1 MTVVKTTGQKQ
12 CLPPLENKGFLIPSF
27 EALLRQGLGGETL
40 GTALV
45 VYEDQSAWEAAH
57 DLQHE
62 KALKHQVAF
71 HQYSK
76 ATYSYAAIVLLF
88 IIANWFLNFVFPFA
102 VQLVITALIVGI
114 SFIVMAP
121 KIVDLLQSDI
131 RNLPL
136 DCPSCYETIRMHN
149 SWACGHCRERHE
161 KINDNT
167 PFLGCK
173 NPKCYTAKGIP
184 KHRAQAALQ
193 CPHCK
198 DHIVLN
204 PLLYKDIGSYKDT
217 LKHPGVARFL
227 HDKSPPKLGGL
238 PPADLPNIGDLGSV
252 FRAAMDKSI

>member
-1 MTVVKTTGQKQ
+1 
-12 CLPPLENKGFLIPSF
+12 LPPLENRGFLTPNF

-45 VYEDQSAWEAAH
+45 VYEDQSTWEAAH
-57 DLQHE
+57 DLQYE

-71 HQYSK
+71 HQCFK
-76 ATYSYAAIVLLF
+76 ATYSYAAIFLLF
-88 IIANWFLNFVFPFA
+88 MISNWFLNFTFSITVE
-102 VQLVITALIVGI
+102 LVITALIVGI

-136 DCPSCYETIRMHN
+136 DCPSCYETIDMRAK
-149 SWACGHCRERHE
+149 WACGHCRERHE
-161 KINDNT
+161 KITDNT

-173 NPKCYTAKGIP
+173 NPKCYTAKGMP

-204 PLLYKDIGSYKDT
+204 PLLYKDIGSYKGS

-227 HDKSPPKLGGL
+227 NDKSPPTLGGA
-238 PPADLPNIGDLGSV
+238 PTEDLPNVGDVGDLGSV